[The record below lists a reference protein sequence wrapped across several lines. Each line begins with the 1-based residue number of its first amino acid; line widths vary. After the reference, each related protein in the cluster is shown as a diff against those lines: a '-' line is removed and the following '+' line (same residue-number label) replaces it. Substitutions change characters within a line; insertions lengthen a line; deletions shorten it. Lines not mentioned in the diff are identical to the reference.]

1 MAFLSNT
8 EIEYRCRGEEWLIE
22 PFTDNNLLHDSYAL
36 TFDGSKFYRC
46 FKTYQ
51 VGRRPHAVE
60 TFESE
65 KLWIRKNC
73 YNHES
78 LLLNAGDKALVQ
90 VKEKINLN
98 VDSKVDHA
106 SIKRLEDVLLN
117 AGLLVMP
124 ATDFLPSDYSGHP
137 QLLIINMSHV
147 PIMIRDGYQL
157 AQVIFHVDD
166 ST

>member
-1 MAFLSNT
+1 MILTNT
-8 EIEYRCRGEEWLIE
+8 EIAYRCRGIMSLIK
-22 PFTDNNLLHDSYAL
+22 PFEDKNLLYDSYAL

-51 VGRRPHAVE
+51 VGRRPYAVE

-90 VKEKINLN
+90 VKEKIDLN
-98 VDSKVDHA
+98 VDNKIVYA
-106 SIKRLEDVLLN
+106 RIERVEDALLG
-117 AGLLVMP
+117 AGLLVVP
-124 ATDFLPSDYSGHP
+124 VTDFLPSNYSGHP
-137 QLLIINMSHV
+137 QVLIINMSHV
-147 PIMIRDGYQL
+147 PIVIRDGYQL
-157 AQVIFHVDD
+157 AHVVFSVSD